1 MKQNLDNNYSIYIN
15 GKLYNVSYLCFLC
28 HCHKKF
34 NGLSNWDVYIQYNK
48 QTSFKY
54 VAEQINYLM
63 LLDSF
68 MNTDKKIFR
77 TRIENSIYGP
87 SFKKDIILLGLIY
100 REFKSFW
107 LGSKKNLK
115 LDSVL
120 IFSRVINYSIIGKSI
135 AYNSL
140 GSLLKFYKLLA
151 LKTKE
156 NILTEIDIAEVLQ
169 IVNPAISLNDILND
183 FKNHLI
189 VVPYKE
195 HYIWASNSLYE
206 WLINED
212 RVVINALILNKEWA

>member
-1 MKQNLDNNYSIYIN
+1 MKENLDNNYSIYIN

-34 NGLSNWDVYIQYNK
+34 NGLNNWDIYIQYNK
-48 QTSFKY
+48 QTSFKS
-54 VAEQINYLM
+54 VIEQTNYLI
-63 LLDSF
+63 LIDSF
-68 MNTDKKIFR
+68 INTDKKISHNRVRR
-77 TRIENSIYGP
+77 TIYA
-87 SFKKDIILLGLIY
+87 SDFKKDIILLGLIY

-107 LGSKKNLK
+107 LGRNKNLK

-120 IFSRVINYSIIGKSI
+120 IFSRVINYSIIEKST

-189 VVPYKE
+189 VVPYKD
-195 HYIWASNSLYE
+195 YYTWASNSLYE
-206 WLINED
+206 WLVNED
-212 RVVINALILNKEWA
+212 RIVINALILNKEWA

>member
-1 MKQNLDNNYSIYIN
+1 MKENLNNNYSIYIN
-15 GKLYNVSYLCFLC
+15 GKLYNVSYLCLLC

-34 NGLSNWDVYIQYNK
+34 NGLNTWDAYIQYNK
-48 QTSFKY
+48 QTSFKS
-54 VAEQINYLM
+54 VIEQINYLM
-63 LLDSF
+63 LIDSF
-68 MNTDKKIFR
+68 INTDKKIFFN
-77 TRIENSIYGP
+77 RIERSIYG
-87 SFKKDIILLGLIY
+87 SDFKKDIILLGLIY

-107 LGSKKNLK
+107 LGSNKNLK

-120 IFSRVINYSIIGKSI
+120 IFSRVINYSIIEKST

-189 VVPYKE
+189 VVPYKD
-195 HYIWASNSLYE
+195 YYTWASNSLYE